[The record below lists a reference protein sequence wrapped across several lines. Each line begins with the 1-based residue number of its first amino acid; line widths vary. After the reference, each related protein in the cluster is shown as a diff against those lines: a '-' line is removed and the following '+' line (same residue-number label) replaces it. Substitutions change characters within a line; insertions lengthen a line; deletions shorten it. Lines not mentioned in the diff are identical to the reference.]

1 MREQHINFY
10 SHVLQRDIPMLKF
23 GDRGYP
29 IVIFPTTLGSYYEC
43 KDFHLINSV
52 KWFVEQGMVQIYCV
66 DSINKESWYNKNT
79 HPLQRVANH
88 NFYDRFLHEEFIPQ
102 LREISGTG
110 KVAVGGPSFGGF
122 MAANYAFRHP
132 EAVSHLFSMSGSF
145 DIKSFV
151 DGHYNEDVYFNNPMD
166 FMPSNDNP
174 ELYNM
179 KIILGTSHKDI
190 CLDSNLQMSGILN
203 SKGINH
209 WLDIRGHEP
218 HDWPLWRDMFPHYL
232 SLMNN

>member
-1 MREQHINFY
+1 MQEQLINFY
-10 SHVLQRDIPMLKF
+10 SHILQREIPMLKF

-29 IVIFPTTLGSYYEC
+29 VVLFPTTLGSYYEC
-43 KDFHLINSV
+43 KDFHLVSSA
-52 KWFVEQGMVQIYCV
+52 KWFVEQGLVQIYTV

-102 LREISGTG
+102 LRAGSPTG

-132 EAVSHLFSMSGSF
+132 EAVSHLISMSGSF
-145 DIKSFV
+145 DIKSFL
-151 DGHYNEDVYFNNPMD
+151 DGHYNDDVYFHNPMD
-166 FMPSNDNP
+166 FVPGSDNP
-174 ELYNM
+174 HYYDM
-179 KIILGTSHKDI
+179 KIILGTSYKDI
-190 CLDSNLQMSGILN
+190 CLESNQRMSGILHA
-203 SKGINH
+203 KGIDH
-209 WLDIRGHEP
+209 WLDIRGYQP

-232 SLMNN
+232 SLL